1 MQLTESR
8 RKMLDF
14 MSGMGGRLV
23 RGGFG
28 VLVVISAA
36 TMGGWYWML
45 APLGLFMIATRVM
58 NYCPATF
65 LFPQYKGEKISDK
78 FDSYDIS
85 KN

>member
-1 MQLTESR
+1 MQPTQSR

-14 MSGMGGRLV
+14 MSGTGGRIV

-28 VLVVISAA
+28 VLAIISAA

-45 APLGLFMIATRVM
+45 APLGLFMIATGVM

-65 LFPQYKGEKISDK
+65 LFPQYKGEKLSDK

>member
-28 VLVVISAA
+28 VLAIISAA

-45 APLGLFMIATRVM
+45 APLGLFMIATGVM

>member
-1 MQLTESR
+1 MQLTESN

-14 MSGMGGRLV
+14 MSGTGGRLV
-23 RGGFG
+23 RGTFG
-28 VLVVISAA
+28 VLAIISAA

-45 APLGLFMIATRVM
+45 APLGLFMIATGIM

-65 LFPQYKGEKISDK
+65 LFPQYKGEKLSDK

>member
-1 MQLTESR
+1 MQLTESN

-14 MSGMGGRLV
+14 MSGTGGRLL
-23 RGGFG
+23 RGTFG
-28 VLVVISAA
+28 VLMIISAA

-45 APLGLFMIATRVM
+45 APLGLFMIGTGVM

-65 LFPQYKGEKISDK
+65 LFPQYKGEKLADK

>member
-1 MQLTESR
+1 MQLTESN

-14 MSGMGGRLV
+14 MSGTGGRLV

-28 VLVVISAA
+28 VLAIISAA

-45 APLGLFMIATRVM
+45 APLGLFMIGTGVM
-58 NYCPATF
+58 NYCPATL
-65 LFPQYKGEKISDK
+65 LFPQYKGEKLTDK

-85 KN
+85 KK

>member
-1 MQLTESR
+1 
-8 RKMLDF
+8 MLDF

-28 VLVVISAA
+28 VLVIISAA

-45 APLGLFMIATRVM
+45 APLGLFMIATGVM

>member
-14 MSGMGGRLV
+14 MSGTGGRIV

-28 VLVVISAA
+28 VLAIISAA

-45 APLGLFMIATRVM
+45 APLGLFMIATGVM

>member
-45 APLGLFMIATRVM
+45 APLGLFMIATGVM

>member
-1 MQLTESR
+1 
-8 RKMLDF
+8 MLDF
-14 MSGMGGRLV
+14 MSVTGGRIV

-28 VLVVISAA
+28 VLAIISAA

-45 APLGLFMIATRVM
+45 APLGLFMIATGVM

-65 LFPQYKGEKISDK
+65 LFPQYKGEKLSDK
-78 FDSYDIS
+78 FDSYDIR

>member
-14 MSGMGGRLV
+14 MSGTGGRIV

-28 VLVVISAA
+28 VLAIISAT

-45 APLGLFMIATRVM
+45 APLGLFMIATGVM

>member
-14 MSGMGGRLV
+14 MSGTGGRLV

-28 VLVVISAA
+28 VLAIISAA

-45 APLGLFMIATRVM
+45 APLGLFMIATGVM